1 MSELKYKPGV
11 LIIEGLLEME
21 GLYGKEKLKEIYA
34 CLDAIHGNFNMPLV
48 LQIYVKDKSFKILT
62 TEEIVCTE
70 DNDVIFNVSFY
81 AQGFLS
87 ACGVVYKEDQ

>member
-11 LIIEGLLEME
+11 LIIEGSFEIE
-21 GLYGKEKLKEIYA
+21 GFYGKEKQKEIYA
-34 CLDAIHGNFNMPLV
+34 CLDSIYGNFNMPVV

-62 TEEIVCTE
+62 AEEIVCTE
-70 DNDVIFNVSFY
+70 DNDVVFNVSFY

-87 ACGVVYKEDQ
+87 AHGIVYKENQ